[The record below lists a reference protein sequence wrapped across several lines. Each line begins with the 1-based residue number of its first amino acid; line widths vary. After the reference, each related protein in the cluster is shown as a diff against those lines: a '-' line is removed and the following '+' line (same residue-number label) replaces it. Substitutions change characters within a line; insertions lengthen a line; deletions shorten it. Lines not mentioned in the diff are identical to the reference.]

1 MKRILF
7 NPKFDFVFK
16 FNQYVEGFLQTN
28 QLNGLI
34 RNIDDFNFPLKK
46 TFLEKSFPKI
56 NRLGKRVEF
65 IFEEIIKQDDSFVLL
80 HSNVQLFQDKKTIG
94 EIDYIFERKNILFHL
109 EISYKFYLYDE
120 SHSNSLINCWIGPN
134 RKDSLKLKLS
144 KLQLNQFPIIQCEEF
159 RRTRKKLNLNRPLR
173 QMLLLKAQL
182 FIPFEKSVEL
192 PENYNNCVEGSWL
205 SMQNIHLLSKEDDYF
220 IPEKKDWIIN
230 PKENQYWYSKEILS
244 TKVIEYH
251 KRDFSPLVWLK
262 TKENK
267 FSKLFLVW
275 W

>member
-1 MKRILF
+1 M
-7 NPKFDFVFK
+7 FK

-46 TFLEKSFPKI
+46 SFLKNSFPKT

-65 IFEEIIKQDDSFVLL
+65 IFEELIKQDDSFELL
-80 HSNVQLFQDKKTIG
+80 CSNLQLFQDKKTIG
-94 EIDYIFERKNILFHL
+94 EIDYLFERKDVLFHL

-120 SHSNSLINCWIGPN
+120 SHLDSLINCWIGPN

-144 KLQLNQFPIIQCEEF
+144 KLKLNQFPIINSEEF
-159 RRTRKKLNLNRPLR
+159 KQVQKTLNLNKPLY

-182 FIPFEKSVEL
+182 FIPFKKSIEL
-192 PENYNNCVEGSWL
+192 PDNYNNCVEGSWL
-205 SMQNIHLLSKEDDYF
+205 SMQNNHLLSEEDDYF

-230 PKENQYWYSKEILS
+230 PKENQKWYSKEILL
-244 TKVIEYH
+244 TKVIKYH
-251 KRDFSPLVWLK
+251 QREFSPLVWIK
-262 TKENK
+262 KRENN
-267 FSKLFLVW
+267 FSKLFIVW